1 MIEIQHL
8 NRFFQEAVIQAVP
21 CAVFVVDVNKRI
33 IFWNKPA
40 EELTGYT
47 ASEMVGSECST
58 LRMNLCSTDNAA
70 KSADFCPLKSPGKIG
85 EVECEINRK
94 DGSTLPVM
102 RKARAV
108 YDDKGQVIG
117 AIEAM
122 IDVSLIRQARTE
134 IRLLKHEIAQSGR
147 FGELVGSS
155 KKMRELYS
163 RIELVA
169 ATSVNVVIEGETG
182 TGKELVARAIHRQS
196 NREHN
201 IFLPINCGALPQS
214 LLEAELFGHVR
225 GAFTGAVSDR
235 VGSFEKA
242 SGGTL
247 FLDEVSE
254 LSPASQVKLLRVL
267 QEQQITKVG
276 ESTPRNIDVR
286 IIAASNKNLLNLVKA
301 GQFRE
306 DLYYRLHVMGLNVPA
321 LREHKEDICDL
332 VGYFI
337 RMFNKKYD
345 KNIESCTRKALH
357 ILELC
362 QWPGNIRQLEHAV
375 EHAFIL
381 TSNSEKILTEEKF
394 PPQVLY
400 GSADIEKT
408 PHTQVHENN
417 EKEQVR
423 TVLKQTN
430 GNKTKAAKFLG
441 ITRTGLYKK
450 MKRLDL

>member
-1 MIEIQHL
+1 MTQIQHL

-21 CAVFVVDVNKRI
+21 CAVFVVDVNKHI
-33 IFWNKPA
+33 IFWNQPA

-47 ASEMVGSECST
+47 ASEMIGSPCST
-58 LRMNLCSTDNAA
+58 LRMNVCSADNVA

-94 DGSTLPVM
+94 DGSSIPVM
-102 RKARAV
+102 RIARAV

-122 IDVSLIRQARTE
+122 IDVSLLKQARTE
-134 IRLLKHEIAQSGR
+134 VRLLKNKINQIDR
-147 FGELVGSS
+147 FGELIGHS

-163 RIELVA
+163 RIEMVA
-169 ATSVNVVIEGETG
+169 PTDVNVVIEGETG
-182 TGKELVARAIHRQS
+182 TGKELVARTIHRQS
-196 NREHN
+196 GRGRHT
-201 IFLPINCGALPQS
+201 FLPVNCGALPQS
-214 LLEAELFGHVR
+214 LIEAELFGHVR
-225 GAFTGAVSDR
+225 GAFTGAVTDR
-235 VGSFEKA
+235 MGSFEKA

-254 LSPASQVKLLRVL
+254 LSLASQVKLLRVL
-267 QEQQITKVG
+267 QEKKITRVG
-276 ESTPRNIDVR
+276 ESTPRDIDVR
-286 IIAASNKNLLNLVKA
+286 IIAASNKNLLRLVKT

-321 LREHKEDICDL
+321 LREHKDDICDL

-381 TSNSEKILTEEKF
+381 TSKSEKILTEEKF

-400 GSADIEKT
+400 GSTDLEKI
-408 PHTQVHENN
+408 PYTQVHKGN
-417 EKEQVR
+417 EKEEVYA
-423 TVLKQTN
+423 VLKQPM
-430 GNKTKAAKFLG
+430 AIRL
-441 ITRTGLYKK
+441 
-450 MKRLDL
+450 KRLKYLA

>member
-1 MIEIQHL
+1 MTEIQHL

-21 CAVFVVDVNKRI
+21 CAVFVVDTNERI

-47 ASEMVGSECST
+47 ASAMVGSACST
-58 LRMNLCSTDNAA
+58 LRMNLCSADNAA

-122 IDVSLIRQARTE
+122 IDVSLIKQARTE

-147 FGELVGSS
+147 FGELICHS

-163 RIELVA
+163 RIEMVA
-169 ATSVNVVIEGETG
+169 PTNVNVVIEGETG
-182 TGKELVARAIHRQS
+182 TGKELVARTIHRQS
-196 NREHN
+196 NRGDR
-201 IFLPINCGALPQS
+201 IFLPVNCGALPQS

-225 GAFTGAVSDR
+225 GAFTGAILDR
-235 VGSFEKA
+235 TGSFEKA

-267 QEQQITKVG
+267 QEKQITKVG

-286 IIAASNKNLLNLVKA
+286 IIAASNKNLLKLVRI

-337 RMFNKKYD
+337 TMFNRKYD
-345 KNIESCTRKALH
+345 KNIESCTQKTLH

-381 TSNSEKILTEEKF
+381 TTKSERILTEEKI

-400 GSADIEKT
+400 GSTNTEIKPYALIHKG
-408 PHTQVHENN
+408 N
-417 EKEQVR
+417 EKEEVYA
-423 TVLKQTN
+423 VLKQTN
-430 GNKTKAAKFLG
+430 GNKTKAAKILG

-450 MKRLDL
+450 MRRLGV

>member
-1 MIEIQHL
+1 MTEIQHL

-21 CAVFVVDVNKRI
+21 CAVFVVDTNEHI

-47 ASEMVGSECST
+47 ASEMVGGACST
-58 LRMNLCSTDNAA
+58 LRMNVCSADNAA
-70 KSADFCPLKSPGKIG
+70 KSADFCPLKSPGRKG

-94 DGSTLPVM
+94 DGTTLPIM
-102 RKARAV
+102 RKAQAV

-122 IDVSLIRQARTE
+122 IDVSLIKQARTE

-147 FGELVGSS
+147 FGELIGHS
-155 KKMRELYS
+155 KKMRELYN
-163 RIELVA
+163 RIEMVA
-169 ATSVNVVIEGETG
+169 PTNVNVVIEGETG
-182 TGKELVARAIHRQS
+182 TGKELVARTIHRQS
-196 NREHN
+196 SRGHN
-201 IFLPINCGALPQS
+201 IFLPVNCGALTQS

-225 GAFTGAVSDR
+225 GAFTGAISDR
-235 VGSFEKA
+235 IGSFEKA

-254 LSPASQVKLLRVL
+254 LSPRSQVKLLRVL
-267 QEQQITKVG
+267 QEKKITKVG
-276 ESTPRNIDVR
+276 ESTPRNVDVR
-286 IIAASNKNLLNLVKA
+286 VITASNKNLLKLVKT

-321 LREHKEDICDL
+321 LRERKEDICDL

-337 RMFNKKYD
+337 SMLNKKYD

-357 ILELC
+357 ILEIY
-362 QWPGNIRQLEHAV
+362 QWPGNVRELEHAI
-375 EHAFIL
+375 EHAFVL
-381 TSNSEKILTEEKF
+381 TPKTEKLLTEEKF

-400 GSADIEKT
+400 GSSESKR
-408 PHTQVHENN
+408 PPYTQINKDSDKGEIFA
-417 EKEQVR
+417 
-423 TVLKQTN
+423 VLKHTN
-430 GNKTKAAKFLG
+430 GNKTKAAKILG
-441 ITRTGLYKK
+441 ITRAGLYKK
-450 MKRLDL
+450 MRRLGV